1 MSQSWSPRR
10 WILFV
15 LLVAAFLT
23 LGGAGV
29 LDYRVLSPTRF
40 TSAQSSQGF
49 WNGFISLLFG
59 ETWRHQDSE
68 PVETIVTSGSRK
80 DVDHAG
86 DTEVREGEKAGTEYG
101 RGSDAVSTGNSNRE
115 GQTRGGSWLG
125 FRWPWN
131 FRATSA
137 QGHLDGNLD
146 NESLRVAGM
155 LPLVKDISDEELFAR
170 AVTAGPGDQST
181 SATKKIAF
189 LFLTK
194 GPLPLAPLWERFF
207 SGYEGQFSIYVH
219 TDPTYFSR
227 FDKNVP
233 PIFRGRCIPS
243 KVVEFG
249 RIGMLYA
256 ELALLAHAMLDPDNQ
271 FLLLLSDSC
280 IPIYPFPVVYDVI
293 STSEL
298 SFVTNVACGWEGTWS
313 SDLLPEI
320 PRHLWHKGDSWKEL
334 HRALVLTILE
344 DDYYFPKFRTHF
356 GCLDCT
362 SLTVKGFAD
371 EHYIPTVLHA
381 TRGASLANR
390 TLTWGDWETVT
401 DAFNPP
407 AYKASDVTAEM
418 LEGLR
423 GKSIF
428 HPFGVRSKGGTIRC
442 RNTQGLGIS
451 CYLFARR
458 FSRYSLG
465 RLLQLAE
472 TVLGY

>member
-1 MSQSWSPRR
+1 MTKCHRVHLSGCSRR
-10 WILFV
+10 MHE
-15 LLVAAFLT
+15 
-23 LGGAGV
+23 GCKSC
-29 LDYRVLSPTRF
+29 D
-40 TSAQSSQGF
+40 
-49 WNGFISLLFG
+49 NGFELLSSASMASCLLIWALG
-59 ETWRHQDSE
+59 ERH
-68 PVETIVTSGSRK
+68 G
-80 DVDHAG
+80 
-86 DTEVREGEKAGTEYG
+86 EG
-101 RGSDAVSTGNSNRE
+101 R
-115 GQTRGGSWLG
+115 
-125 FRWPWN
+125 
-131 FRATSA
+131 RATRQQSRGA
-137 QGHLDGNLD
+137 
-146 NESLRVAGM
+146 
-155 LPLVKDISDEELFAR
+155 ISP
-170 AVTAGPGDQST
+170 VGGT
-181 SATKKIAF
+181 SSPHAALSF
-189 LFLTK
+189 
-194 GPLPLAPLWERFF
+194 
-207 SGYEGQFSIYVH
+207 Q
-219 TDPTYFSR
+219 
-227 FDKNVP
+227 
-233 PIFRGRCIPS
+233 
-243 KVVEFG
+243 VVEFG